1 MDRVAVY
8 CPARGFIVE
17 MVACYV
23 VLFGRPSTNSNKKNP
38 ENH

>member
-17 MVACYV
+17 MVACYI
-23 VLFGRPSTNSNKKNP
+23 VLLADRQQTATKKP